1 MKKRN
6 YWSLLAIMM
15 VAVLCVGFVSCGDDD
30 DEGGNG
36 GNGGNGGGKP
46 QSEVSALHVT
56 SACGYNYTYD
66 DAGRLESI
74 YDSYD
79 SYDFSYNPNK
89 ITDEYGDV
97 CTVGY
102 NNKGFLSSLNY
113 SESYDDYDERGEC
126 TASATLSYDGSGH
139 LIKIE
144 GSWKDSGYDKED
156 QKNYSETFKLT
167 YTFTWSNNNLL
178 QKVSYIDEGKNS
190 DSSFKNTDTYTLTYD
205 NTAMSDYANK
215 WLQYG
220 CFAELIFNDDIF
232 DEVITP
238 LCYVGL
244 LGNGPAYLP
253 SGMTEERYNE
263 RYEDGDKYS
272 DDHTY
277 NNYNY
282 RYTFN
287 GDGSIKSINYS
298 SDWYQY
304 TYQYTYGDAYIQ
316 ESAAP
321 HFAKTVEKNRPAKGR
336 HSQKFLQHRQR
347 RNANSIQPQ
356 LN

>member
-74 YDSYD
+74 DD

-89 ITDEYGDV
+89 ITGEDGDY
-97 CTVGY
+97 TVGY
-102 NNKGFLSSLNY
+102 NNKGFLSSLKG
-113 SESYDDYDERGEC
+113 SESYDDYYERGEY
-126 TASATLSYDGSGH
+126 TESATLSYDGSGH

-144 GSWKDSGYDKED
+144 GSYKDSWYDKED
-156 QKNYSETFKLT
+156 RKNYSYTGKAT
-167 YTFTWSNNNLL
+167 YTLTWSNNLL
-178 QKVSYIDEGKNS
+178 QKVSYIDEGKDS
-190 DSSFKNTDTYTLTYD
+190 DGPFKDTDTYTLTYD

-220 CFAELIFNDDIF
+220 FFAGDIF
-232 DEVITP
+232 GISDVVITP
-238 LCYVGL
+238 LFYVGL

-253 SGMTEERYNE
+253 SSMTDEEYDE
-263 RYEDGDKYS
+263 SYEDGDKY
-272 DDHTY
+272 TY
-277 NNYNY
+277 DYTYNYNY

-287 GDGSIKSINYS
+287 GDGSIKSINWS
-298 SDWYQY
+298 NDWSQY

-321 HFAKTVEKNRPAKGR
+321 HFAKAVEKNRPTKGR

-356 LN
+356 LNRN